1 MVKPHTYYAQTSFL
15 SQAIMIVTI
24 LIDIVLLKDTFLA
37 DRENNDNINQKEEVE
52 LCKLLK
58 EICIDPKTNH

>member
-1 MVKPHTYYAQTSFL
+1 MNSYGETTHTMHKPN
-15 SQAIMIVTI
+15 
-24 LIDIVLLKDTFLA
+24 VLLTDTFLA